1 MKGLATYEVFKS
13 KRRIDICKIHMRTS
27 NKLMHFIKLEGNS
40 SKGQEV
46 DYSLSCTFLD
56 CLTNVIF
63 AK

>member
-1 MKGLATYEVFKS
+1 
-13 KRRIDICKIHMRTS
+13 MRTS